1 MRLTALS
8 STGRWG
14 TKMNSFETD
23 MKRACVSV
31 NFMAGLLLEW
41 LILAFAGPDSELFQI
56 SIPVLAALPYS
67 SAWLMDYQ
75 SGFIRQYLPRCGKA
89 SYILGKFLSCGI
101 SGGALPATACF
112 VWEQLGARGEGEVV
126 IKIPLVFLSGMLWA
140 VVAATLA
147 AASNSRYVA
156 YGGSFV
162 LFYMLVILYERYFP
176 ALYCL
181 YPIEWFAPGHTWV
194 FGDTGIIAMVVGLI
208 LVTGVLYGNILRRC
222 IERA

>member
-1 MRLTALS
+1 MEREGISFPSMRLTALS

-41 LILAFAGPDSELFQI
+41 LILAFAGSDSELFQI

-75 SGFIRQYLPRCGKA
+75 SGFIRQYLLRCGKA

-112 VWEQLGARGEGEVV
+112 VWEQLGAH
-126 IKIPLVFLSGMLWA
+126 
-140 VVAATLA
+140 
-147 AASNSRYVA
+147 
-156 YGGSFV
+156 
-162 LFYMLVILYERYFP
+162 LFCFICL
-176 ALYCL
+176 LYCMS
-181 YPIEWFAPGHTWV
+181 
-194 FGDTGIIAMVVGLI
+194 GIF
-208 LVTGVLYGNILRRC
+208 RRC
-222 IERA
+222 TACIQLNGLLRVIRGYSVTPEL